1 MGAEKSRCSYPDVDS
16 GSLRKIDWSGR
27 TRLIEA
33 GWARK
38 KLGWTA
44 VVERLKPDFPRII
57 PGNWGKAGSGWLAQP
72 LGGRI
77 ARFGRGG
84 RIHQFL

>member
-1 MGAEKSRCSYPDVDS
+1 VEQRLRRPELLSATLRPGVPGRRASR
-16 GSLRKIDWSGR
+16 
-27 TRLIEA
+27 
-33 GWARK
+33 
-38 KLGWTA
+38 WTA
-44 VVERLKPDFPRII
+44 VVERLTPDFPRII